1 MITATFSLQY
11 LLDFFKA
18 LASEKRQDILFTVFL
33 DGKEHSV
40 GDVAQRVSIAPSTA
54 SEHLSYLKRV
64 GILTSMKVAKEVY
77 YRANRERIL
86 AVLDE
91 VRARLS
97 CC

>member
-1 MITATFSLQY
+1 
-11 LLDFFKA
+11 
-18 LASEKRQDILFTVFL
+18 
-33 DGKEHSV
+33 
-40 GDVAQRVSIAPSTA
+40 VSIAPSTA

-64 GILTSMKVAKEVY
+64 GILTSVKVAKEVY